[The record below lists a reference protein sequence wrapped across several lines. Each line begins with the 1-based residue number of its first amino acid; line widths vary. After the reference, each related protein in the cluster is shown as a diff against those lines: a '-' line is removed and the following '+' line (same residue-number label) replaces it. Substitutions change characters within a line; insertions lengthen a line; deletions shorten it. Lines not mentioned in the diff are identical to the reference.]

1 MKKSIIKNQIDMT
14 GTTVYIKD
22 GDWTSV
28 PFKACVSHLW
38 RKKSTAFEPD
48 YEALGKSLIEYYLY
62 IGPYDHD
69 ITMLSDDAIFML
81 GDTAYELRYADAV
94 KFNGETIYFTGILKK
109 IKGNEFNEN

>member
-48 YEALGKSLIEYYLY
+48 YEMLGKSLIEYYLY

-81 GDTAYELRYADAV
+81 LRYADAV